1 MYNVALR
8 AGPRVGTRWWER
20 PHATPVSRFGHVS
33 GEQPVRSPAIRNR
46 WTIALMVGVAIAI
59 SYLDRQT
66 LPWAI
71 SHIQSDIPLG
81 YQTKAFLD
89 SAFLVTYGLM
99 YLGGGC
105 LLDRIGTRRGF
116 LIIMTFWSLACASHG
131 FAGGVIALAA
141 SRLLLGVG
149 EGGGFPAA
157 TRVIAEWFSPKDR
170 ASAMG
175 VVNAGTAVG
184 AVAAPPLIALI
195 LSHTGWFGLAGWRW
209 VFFIT
214 GAFGIAW
221 GCWWLASYRTPA
233 AMSTGVAI
241 SDPSQSATTAPSLP
255 ELLARREVLGIAFA
269 KFLSDGAWYFYLF
282 WLPKYLFEARAF
294 DLKQAATVGWIPYA
308 ASGVGSLCG
317 GYISG
322 RLLARGYSVN
332 VARKVA
338 LGASA
343 ALMPWVM
350 LVPIVDSVAM
360 VLFLF
365 SLAFFGQ
372 QSWSTLVMTVPTDL
386 VPRGALGT
394 LAGLVGLGGALGG
407 IAMGQAAGWALD
419 AGFSYT
425 PVLTVAASLHLL
437 AFALICFALPRIHQL
452 EFSRGTRS

>member
-1 MYNVALR
+1 
-8 AGPRVGTRWWER
+8 
-20 PHATPVSRFGHVS
+20 
-33 GEQPVRSPAIRNR
+33 
-46 WTIALMVGVAIAI
+46 MVGAAIAI

-71 SHIQSDIPLG
+71 TRIQSDIPIG

-99 YLGGGC
+99 YLGGGW

-116 LIIMTFWSLACASHG
+116 LIIMTFWSLACASQG
-131 FAGGVIALAA
+131 LAGDVIALAA
-141 SRLLLGVG
+141 SRLLLGMG

-157 TRVIAEWFSPKDR
+157 TRAIAEWFSPADR

-184 AVAAPPLIALI
+184 AVVAAPLIALI
-195 LSHTGWFGLAGWRW
+195 LSHVGWVGLSSWRW

-214 GAFGIAW
+214 GALGLAW

-233 AMSTGVAI
+233 AMSGDVEI
-241 SDPSQSATTAPSLP
+241 SDPSESAIAAPTLS
-255 ELLARREVLGIAFA
+255 ELLTKREVLGIAFA

-282 WLPKYLFEARAF
+282 WLPKYLLEARAF

-317 GYISG
+317 GYFSG
-322 RLLARGYSVN
+322 RLLAGGYSIN
-332 VARKVA
+332 AARKIA

-350 LVPIVDSVAM
+350 LVPIVDSIPM

-386 VPRGALGT
+386 VPRGALGK
-394 LAGLVGLGGALGG
+394 LAGLVGLGGAFGG

-425 PVLTVAASLHLL
+425 PVLIAAASLHLL
-437 AFALICFALPRIHQL
+437 AFGLICVAVPRIHQL
-452 EFSRGTRS
+452 DISRRTQP